1 MACAKCMLNLRSDE
15 ITALLRSR
23 PTTGSEDASSDD
35 APEAVP
41 SQAVPTGVPPIDT
54 SSVRRSCD
62 VGYVLFLEPADE
74 DDPRWSWPEWIADR
88 AIKAFSPTPTMAH
101 VELIVP
107 PIPDSGG
114 GKVHFATYLGAA
126 GANWQ
131 NKSDARAEGIEFYL
145 VTNGAKWRCLP
156 VFAPAVADTLRAACD
171 SNLHAPY
178 SIGMYPTS
186 ARPLRKLAW
195 MWADDPKHKGHCATI
210 TTRVLKE
217 AGAGYALPNSSA
229 WYCPSSL
236 YTALSSTLSSRLD
249 EREREGLGT
258 VEPET
263 CQQTIESL
271 LRGPLSYKS
280 VRDLGDAKCVDAV
293 RALTLRVVST
303 ADNMDENPMAART
316 AQKELA
322 SAVLRWVLLRSDPS
336 CPD

>member
-1 MACAKCMLNLRSDE
+1 MVTWRSDE

-23 PTTGSEDASSDD
+23 PTTGADDASSDD
-35 APEAVP
+35 APAEAQAHATSTGAPPADP
-41 SQAVPTGVPPIDT
+41 S
-54 SSVRRSCD
+54 SLRRSCD
-62 VGYVLFLEPADE
+62 VGYVLFLEPSDE
-74 DDPRWSWPEWIADR
+74 DDPQWGWGEWLADR

-145 VTNGAKWRCLP
+145 VTNGAKWRCIP
-156 VFAPAVADTLRAACD
+156 VFAPAVADTLRSACD
-171 SNLHAPY
+171 ANLHAPY

-186 ARPLRKLAW
+186 ARPMRKLAW
-195 MWADDPKHKGHCATI
+195 MWSDLPKHKGHCATI

-217 AGAGYALPNSSA
+217 AGAGYALPNASA

-236 YTALSSTLSSRLD
+236 YNALSTNLSSRLD
-249 EREREGLGT
+249 SNEREGLGT

-280 VRDLGDAKCVDAV
+280 VRDLGDAKCVDAI

-303 ADNMDENPMAART
+303 ADSMYEDPMAARM

-322 SAVLRWVLLRSDPS
+322 SAVLRWVLLRADPS